1 MEHDMDQKV
10 FVPKS
15 IGAIEDP
22 TKSLRDL
29 ISSPDVTHLMGAH
42 DGLSAA
48 VAMQAGFKAIWAS
61 GPCISKSLGY
71 REVKEVSWTHLI
83 EVMERMADA
92 SGLPILADGGSGFGN
107 MNSSRLMAA
116 KLLQHGASGVCIDD
130 KSFPKMNSSVG
141 NPPPLDNI
149 EKFSGRL
156 KAIKDTTGND
166 LVLVARTEAL
176 IAGYGLDA
184 ALLRADAYANAGA
197 DAILIHSGEAKTHE
211 VLTFAKEWKRLP
223 IMIAPSNYYR
233 TVISAHH
240 DAGITNVVWV
250 NHAMRAAIAGMRAAC
265 NWIIAEASAGRAGQ
279 EITKLDDGPAAL
291 W

>member
-1 MEHDMDQKV
+1 MDQTV

-22 TKSLRDL
+22 TKTLRDL
-29 ISSPDVTHLMGAH
+29 ISSPDLTHLMGAH

-48 VAMQAGFKAIWAS
+48 IAMQAGFKAIWAS
-61 GPCISKSLGY
+61 GPSISESLGY
-71 REVKEVSWTHLI
+71 RDVREASWTHLM
-83 EVMERMADA
+83 EVVKRMADA
-92 SGLPILADGGSGFGN
+92 SGLPILADGDSGFGN
-107 MNSSRLMAA
+107 MNSARLMAA

-130 KSFPKMNSSVG
+130 KGFPKMNSSAG
-141 NPPPLDNI
+141 NRHPLDDI
-149 EKFSGRL
+149 KEFSGRL

-176 IAGYGLDA
+176 IAGFGLKA

-197 DAILIHSGEAKTHE
+197 DAILIHSREAKTDE

-240 DAGITNVVWV
+240 EVGISNVIWV
-250 NHAMRAAIAGMRAAC
+250 NHAMRAAVSGMRAAC
-265 NWIIAEASAGRAGQ
+265 GRIIAGASAGRIGPEVA
-279 EITKLDDGPAAL
+279 TLDDGPAR
-291 W
+291 